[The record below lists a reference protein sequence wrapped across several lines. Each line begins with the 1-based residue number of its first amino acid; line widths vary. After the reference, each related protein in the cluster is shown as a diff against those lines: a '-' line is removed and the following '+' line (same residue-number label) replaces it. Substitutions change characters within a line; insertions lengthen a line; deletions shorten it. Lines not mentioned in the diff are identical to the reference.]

1 LRTFGEAVAQ
11 LQGAEAGGFNFS
23 PAQAALLL
31 NEGVERF
38 AARSEWIR
46 AERNLGPTVAGQEEY
61 SLDDEIVKVKGL
73 EIAGVP
79 YTAVDVL
86 TVWQYKQFGLPPQMA
101 GAYAERFNE
110 DGKIR
115 AIGLLPVPEE
125 DGQPILSLAVLLP
138 GELTAEDE
146 LPFPLEF
153 RRGPLDYAKGI
164 AYEDVDE
171 NPESGRF
178 FIERANAK
186 ADELRELG
194 NSRLGSGPYRIP
206 VATVRR

>member
-1 LRTFGEAVAQ
+1 MRTFGEAVAQ